1 MKMYQ
6 VDAFSQVQYR
16 GNPAAVLILE
26 DWLDDALMQN
36 IAAENNLAETAFVK
50 KIDQHNYAIRWF
62 SPLVEVAFCGH
73 ATLASAFVLFEHY
86 QVQGTIDFHVNNMG
100 IFKVTQAADGKIH
113 MNFPIR
119 APHKL
124 EQWPQGIEQAIDRP
138 IQAVYLNEQA
148 YILVCE
154 SEQDV
159 REATPNL
166 DVIRR
171 LAGEQR
177 YRTAI
182 TAQVQQTKQ
191 SEPQSKSPEL
201 LDVAITAPRLDEA
214 GQQCASQTTA
224 QSEVTDY
231 VARYFAPHIGID
243 EDPVTGS
250 LHTALAPFWAQ
261 QLNKTS
267 LIAEQVSARSGKL
280 YCKLIDDTR
289 VEIAG
294 YAVLYMQ
301 AELFL

>member
-6 VDAFSQVQYR
+6 VDAFSQVQFR

-26 DWLDDALMQN
+26 EWLDDALMQN

-50 KIDQHNYAIRWF
+50 KIDQYNYAIRWF

-73 ATLASAFVLFEHY
+73 ATLASAFVLFQHCD
-86 QVQGTIDFHVNNMG
+86 VVGTVNFHVKNMG
-100 IFKVTQAADGKIH
+100 IFKVTQAEDGKIH

-166 DVIRR
+166 DVIRK
-171 LAGEQR
+171 LAGEQL

-182 TAQVQQTKQ
+182 TAQVQQS
-191 SEPQSKSPEL
+191 SESENQSKPSEL
-201 LDVAITAPRLDEA
+201 LDLAITAQSVEQQSQNLA
-214 GQQCASQTTA
+214 LQAIGQT
-224 QSEVTDY
+224 EVTDY

-280 YCKLIDDTR
+280 YCKLIDDSR
-289 VEIAG
+289 IEIAG

-301 AELFL
+301 AELSL